1 MFVVNT
7 TSATVGWARPSRLPP
22 KRVPSSRRRNPGC
35 PRRVVTTYGFL
46 VEGGVVGVVGAG
58 AVLASVPGAA
68 PPLVGAGVVGA
79 GVSGMAGAAPLPA
92 GGVAGAVTGAGANV

>member
-7 TSATVGWARPSRLPP
+7 TSATVGSARPSRFPP

-35 PRRVVTTYGFL
+35 PRRVVTAYGFL
-46 VEGGVVGVVGAG
+46 VDGGVVDGVGAG
-58 AVLASVPGAA
+58 AVLASAPGAA

-79 GVSGMAGAAPLPA
+79 GVSGMAGAALFA
-92 GGVAGAVTGAGANV
+92 GGVAGAVTGCGVNV

>member
-7 TSATVGWARPSRLPP
+7 TSATVGWVRPSRFPP

-35 PRRVVTTYGFL
+35 PRRVVTAYGFL
-46 VEGGVVGVVGAG
+46 VDGGVVGAG

-79 GVSGMAGAAPLPA
+79 GVSGMAGGTALPA
-92 GGVAGAVTGAGANV
+92 GGVTGAVTGAGANV